1 MGNAPTPSS
10 SAKPISDRPT
20 KSAAKAKPSPLTVG
34 TAGHID
40 HGKSAL
46 VRALTGRDT
55 DRLPEE
61 QARGLSIDLGFAQL
75 DVGGRLLS
83 LVDVP
88 GHERFVRTMVAGASG
103 VDLFLLVV
111 AADDGVMPQTLEHAA
126 VLQAL
131 GVTAGVVAITKSDLA
146 DTARAREEAREL
158 VGSDVPI
165 IDCSARTGAGVEQVR
180 AALGHVA
187 RALPGTHPREG
198 PAVLHVDRSF
208 TVHGAGT
215 VVTGT
220 LWSGSVGAG
229 DRVLLLPG
237 ERRVRVR
244 SVQVH
249 DTAWERADAGQRVA
263 VNLAGVRVDAIG
275 RGDVVVG
282 EDADLR
288 PAWILDV
295 ALDLG
300 GARAPSRAQIHHGT
314 RETPA
319 RIVERGTGRWQ
330 LRCERPLIA
339 REGDRIVVRSIAPP
353 GTLGGGR
360 VLDPRAHRT
369 RRAAEPEP
377 APAGPAPAPPR
388 EPRPLSEDA
397 LDIERILREAAG
409 RPPRDSELGDGAPA
423 ALAELRDAGRA
434 VRLDRTMHAH
444 RETLDAVAARAA
456 AIIDAEGSI
465 TLARLRDE
473 LDTNRRYAQAF
484 LEALDADRVTLRL
497 PDDSRVLRRRGGAS

>member
-1 MGNAPTPSS
+1 MA
-10 SAKPISDRPT
+10 RPAF
-20 KSAAKAKPSPLTVG
+20 KAGEPRQPRGGKVRLLRRSVALRRVRLARAAKAKPSPLTVG

-61 QARGLSIDLGFAQL
+61 QARGISIDLGFAQL

-131 GVTAGVVAITKSDLA
+131 GVPAGVVAITKSDLA

-229 DRVLLLPG
+229 DRVLLLP
-237 ERRVRVR
+237 
-244 SVQVH
+244 
-249 DTAWERADAGQRVA
+249 AGA
-263 VNLAGVRVDAIG
+263 VCACA
-275 RGDVVVG
+275 
-282 EDADLR
+282 AC
-288 PAWILDV
+288 
-295 ALDLG
+295 
-300 GARAPSRAQIHHGT
+300 
-314 RETPA
+314 
-319 RIVERGTGRWQ
+319 
-330 LRCERPLIA
+330 RCTT
-339 REGDRIVVRSIAPP
+339 PP
-353 GTLGGGR
+353 GSGR
-360 VLDPRAHRT
+360 RRGSASRSTWRGCGSTRSAAVTWSWART
-369 RRAAEPEP
+369 PTCGRRGSSTSRWTWAAPARRAARRSTTGR
-377 APAGPAPAPPR
+377 A
-388 EPRPLSEDA
+388 
-397 LDIERILREAAG
+397 
-409 RPPRDSELGDGAPA
+409 RPPRASSSGSRGA
-423 ALAELRDAGRA
+423 
-434 VRLDRTMHAH
+434 
-444 RETLDAVAARAA
+444 
-456 AIIDAEGSI
+456 GSC
-465 TLARLRDE
+465 
-473 LDTNRRYAQAF
+473 
-484 LEALDADRVTLRL
+484 
-497 PDDSRVLRRRGGAS
+497 GASGR